1 VVLEVY
7 HRSQEWPV
15 VLEVFTSGWWGWR
28 RTSWW
33 GGGRCAPLAATLSTM
48 ASYAAEVQR
57 QAREAARLLQDQA
70 SCGH

>member
-1 VVLEVY
+1 MA
-7 HRSQEWPV
+7 
-15 VLEVFTSGWWGWR
+15 SGLGGFYQR
-28 RTSWW
+28 LVGVEAHQLV